1 MCDSYWGISLVT
13 VCILWS
19 ASLVGCIC
27 GLNNTF
33 IYLWLAVWHFLERA
47 VNRLL
52 PHSPPWSME
61 MVPVSPSI
69 TGYCRW
75 FSKFS
80 SKSVDILLWIH
91 TLIISD
97 KRETIKRWFVGLFI
111 IQLFGRKLP
120 VWLEGRYTSDFTVD
134 LRKLPRDQRVNYE
147 TRWGF
152 GLNVDGAASSGHEAA
167 GWCCRLDR
175 MVRFL
180 LGKVDLYWK
189 ELKRHRVHDRTE
201 EK

>member
-1 MCDSYWGISLVT
+1 MCDSYWGTSLVT

-27 GLNNTF
+27 YLNNTF
-33 IYLWLAVWHFLERA
+33 IYLCLAVWHFLERA

-111 IQLFGRKLP
+111 IRLFGRKLP
-120 VWLEGRYTSDFTVD
+120 VWLEGRYTSDFTVN
-134 LRKLPRDQRVNYE
+134 LRMPLRDQSVDYE
-147 TRWGF
+147 TRG
-152 GLNVDGAASSGHEAA
+152 GGS
-167 GWCCRLDR
+167 
-175 MVRFL
+175 VR
-180 LGKVDLYWK
+180 K
-189 ELKRHRVHDRTE
+189 
-201 EK
+201 